1 MPTRAALVVIVKKYL
16 ITGLLIL
23 VPLVVTLWV
32 LHLIVG
38 TMDQV
43 ILLFPLEWRSRLPL
57 NIPGIGVVLT
67 VATVLVVGLLA
78 HNFIGRKLVAVWEQ
92 ILAKIPFVRS
102 IYSSV
107 KQVSD
112 TVLSP
117 NGQAFRQ
124 AVLVEFPRKDSWSI
138 GFIVGTP
145 GTEIETRL
153 GNDPQSVF
161 VPTAPNPTSGYLI
174 ILPPEQIQDLDMS
187 VDEALKFIISLGVM
201 LPGRNG
207 PNKTARNPRG

>member
-1 MPTRAALVVIVKKYL
+1 MKKYL

-32 LHLIVG
+32 LNLIVT

-43 ILLFPLEWRSRLPL
+43 LLLLPQEMREG
-57 NIPGIGVVLT
+57 NFIFRIPGIGVVLT
-67 VATVLVVGLLA
+67 IGFVFVVGLLA
-78 HNFIGRKLVAVWEQ
+78 HNIIGRKLVDMWENV
-92 ILAKIPFVRS
+92 LARIPIVRS

-117 NGQAFRQ
+117 QGQAFRK
-124 AVLVEFPRKDSWSI
+124 AVLVEFPRKDSWAV

-145 GTEIETRL
+145 GSEVEVLL
-153 GNDPQSVF
+153 GNHPQTVF

-174 ILPPEQIQDLDMS
+174 VLDPSQIRELDLT
-187 VDEALKFIISLGVM
+187 VDEALKFHISLGVVV
-201 LPGRNG
+201 PGRSALAAHTR
-207 PNKTARNPRG
+207 PPTA

>member
-1 MPTRAALVVIVKKYL
+1 MRAAVLSIVKKYF

-23 VPLVVTLWV
+23 VPLVATLWV
-32 LHLIVG
+32 LQLVVG

-43 ILLFPLEWRSRLPL
+43 IRLFPVEWRQHAPL

-67 VATVLVVGLLA
+67 VAIVLAVGLA
-78 HNFIGRKLVAVWEQ
+78 THNFVGRKLVAIWER
-92 ILAKIPFVRS
+92 ILQKIPFVRS
-102 IYSSV
+102 VYSSV

-124 AVLVEFPRKDSWSI
+124 AVLIEFPRPECWTI
-138 GFIVGTP
+138 GFVVGSP
-145 GTEIETRL
+145 GPEVEMLLRN
-153 GNDPQSVF
+153 GPQTIF

-174 ILPPEQIQDLDMS
+174 MLPPAQIHGLDMS

-201 LPGRNG
+201 IPGRG
-207 PNKTARNPRG
+207 PITQFRN

>member
-1 MPTRAALVVIVKKYL
+1 MKKYL

-32 LHLIVG
+32 LNLIVS

-43 ILLFPLEWRSRLPL
+43 LLLLPAYVREDNML
-57 NIPGIGVVLT
+57 FRIPGVGVVMT
-67 VATVLVVGLLA
+67 VGIVFLVGLLA
-78 HNFIGRKLVAVWEQ
+78 HNILGRQLVELWENL
-92 ILAKIPFVRS
+92 LAKIPIVRS

-117 NGQAFRQ
+117 QGQAFRK
-124 AVLVEFPRKDSWSI
+124 AVLVEFPRRDSWSI

-145 GTEIETRL
+145 GSEVEVVL
-153 GNDPQSVF
+153 GNHPQVVF
-161 VPTAPNPTSGYLI
+161 VPTAPNPTSGYLV
-174 ILPPEQIQDLDMS
+174 ILEPAQIRELDMT
-187 VDEALKFIISLGVM
+187 VDDALKFHISLGVVV
-201 LPGRNG
+201 PGRGNG
-207 PNKTARNPRG
+207 PVTIARA